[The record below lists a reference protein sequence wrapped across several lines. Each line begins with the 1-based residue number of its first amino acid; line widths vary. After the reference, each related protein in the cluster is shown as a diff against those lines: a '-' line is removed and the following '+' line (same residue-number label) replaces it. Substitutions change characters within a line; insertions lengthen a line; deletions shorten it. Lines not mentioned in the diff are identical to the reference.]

1 MTRHYIMLKS
11 IIIFRI
17 SIHLLVIG
25 CWGFGDVIF
34 FLICLTSF
42 VLSLLFLLL
51 FLFLIFQSI
60 IFVFCITLPIFLW
73 TFRPSCLDRFFLL
86 QLFALIVNKFFNFAI
101 LNSHDFV
108 LFLFISRSHL
118 KCWVNASV

>member
-11 IIIFRI
+11 IIVFRI

-34 FLICLTSF
+34 VLICLTSF

-51 FLFLIFQSI
+51 FLILIFQSI
-60 IFVFCITLPIFLW
+60 IIVFCITLLIFLW
-73 TFRPSCLDRFFLL
+73 TFRPSCLDRFSLL
-86 QLFALIVNKFFNFAI
+86 QLFALIINQFFYFAI
-101 LNSHDFV
+101 LNSHNFV
-108 LFLFISRSHL
+108 LFLFFSRSHL